1 MSDRVVVVTGGG
13 RGIGRAVCVR
23 FGSGGAEVVA
33 ASRSTEELAETC
45 RLVEAAGGRCHAC
58 RTDVADPSQIDALI
72 DETADR
78 FGTVHVLVNA
88 AGVAPCEGIL
98 DLDPEVFESMQAVNV
113 GAIYHLTRRV
123 WPLMAAQKSGV
134 IISISSVASLD
145 PFPGLAAYGASKAWV
160 NAWTRGL
167 AEEGRSLGI
176 GVFAVAPGAVET
188 KMLRDA
194 FPDFPADQTMTP
206 EEVAETVFSLAEAK
220 SRFASGQTVFVRK

>member
-1 MSDRVVVVTGGG
+1 MNDRVVVVTGGG
-13 RGIGRAVCVR
+13 RGIGRAVCAR
-23 FGSGGAEVVA
+23 FGSAGAQVVA
-33 ASRSTEELAETC
+33 ASRSREELAETC
-45 RLVEAAGGRCHAC
+45 RVVEAAGGRCHAC
-58 RTDVADPSQIDALI
+58 RTDVADESQIDALI
-72 DETADR
+72 DETVER
-78 FGTVHVLVNA
+78 FGSVHVLVNA

-123 WPLMAAQKSGV
+123 WPLMAARKSGV
-134 IISISSVASLD
+134 IISISSMASLD

-194 FPDFPADQTMTP
+194 FPDFPANQTMTP
-206 EEVAETVFSLAEAK
+206 DQVAEMVFTLAQPQ
-220 SRFASGQTVFVRK
+220 SRFASGQTVFIRK